1 MLSRAAV
8 QTPDQPSP
16 ALSLSRPLLV
26 LTRSRRAVQEKYQLV
41 LQLTNPDTR
50 EGALLELSKRRE
62 SFGDL
67 APILWH
73 SFGTMAALLQEIV
86 SIYPLL
92 SPPSLATNLAK
103 PPPPPFSF
111 TLSFWM
117 RCPATNHLVSPL
129 PFADGLDKVYLTVV
143 FSVMAIATRSPRQL
157 RELTLEPQCLR
168 VESTCASCVQRV

>member
-1 MLSRAAV
+1 VLSRAAV

-92 SPPSLATNLAK
+92 SPPSLVRKRTARAARRSLSLSLSLLSLLARALL
-103 PPPPPFSF
+103 PRAAMWRSRRISPWVPRGAVD
-111 TLSFWM
+111 LSW
-117 RCPATNHLVSPL
+117 S
-129 PFADGLDKVYLTVV
+129 
-143 FSVMAIATRSPRQL
+143 
-157 RELTLEPQCLR
+157 
-168 VESTCASCVQRV
+168 

>member
-1 MLSRAAV
+1 MAA
-8 QTPDQPSP
+8 Q
-16 ALSLSRPLLV
+16 ALED
-26 LTRSRRAVQEKYQLV
+26 EKYQLV

-92 SPPSLATNLAK
+92 SPPSLTAHASNRVCNALALLQCVASH
-103 PPPPPFSF
+103 PETRRLFLQAQHRRLEVEVDLRLARRIVQGGLIYSSIVSDGEGGIRCRQRWPHTRRVGPLTQNTSF
-111 TLSFWM
+111 FIFIF
-117 RCPATNHLVSPL
+117 N
-129 PFADGLDKVYLTVV
+129 KYV
-143 FSVMAIATRSPRQL
+143 FLIK
-157 RELTLEPQCLR
+157 
-168 VESTCASCVQRV
+168 

>member
-1 MLSRAAV
+1 VLSRAAV

-92 SPPSLATNLAK
+92 SPPSLVRKRTARAARRSLSLSLSLSLSSL
-103 PPPPPFSF
+103 PPRARSAPA
-111 TLSFWM
+111 
-117 RCPATNHLVSPL
+117 RCHVAQPSN
-129 PFADGLDKVYLTVV
+129 
-143 FSVMAIATRSPRQL
+143 
-157 RELTLEPQCLR
+157 LTLGAAWCCRFIVVIDGAR
-168 VESTCASCVQRV
+168 VEPRV

>member
-1 MLSRAAV
+1 VLSRAAV

-92 SPPSLATNLAK
+92 SPPSLVRKRTARAARRSLSLSLSLLSLLARALL
-103 PPPPPFSF
+103 PRAAMWRS
-111 TLSFWM
+111 
-117 RCPATNHLVSPL
+117 RRVSPW
-129 PFADGLDKVYLTVV
+129 V
-143 FSVMAIATRSPRQL
+143 PRGAVDL
-157 RELTLEPQCLR
+157 
-168 VESTCASCVQRV
+168 SWS